1 MDDDVR
7 GQEPKQELKQEL
19 DQEQK
24 LEQRDGVATTDRRTL
39 LRTAG
44 LAGAAGAALAGAVH
58 GKFSLAPISAA
69 QAQTATSMPKGT
81 DKPWW
86 PSKWGAD
93 DECGASNHIT
103 PAKVLDTVKWIK
115 DGKIYKIGRVYEGG
129 MPLFGARAF
138 TLRIPGGPTGGPFGD
153 NKLVYHDEFLST
165 EIGQTGT
172 QFDGLGHIGIQLGKD
187 GDKSEM
193 RFYNGHTALEISD
206 AYGLKKLGVEKL
218 KPLFTRAHLLDM
230 VALKGGMMDAGQEI
244 TTADIK
250 AALQKQNIPESDIK
264 PGDAIMF
271 HTGWGSLWMK
281 NNDRFNSGE
290 PGIGLDAAKW
300 VIEKDLALTAADTWA
315 VEVVPNP
322 DKTLAFAV
330 HAELQTKHGIHN
342 HENLIFDE
350 LIADKKYQFVYCFA
364 PAPIKGATG
373 SNGCPIAI
381 T

>member
-1 MDDDVR
+1 MDGPVR
-7 GQEPKQELKQEL
+7 SEEPKGGDEKKAGIAE
-19 DQEQK
+19 
-24 LEQRDGVATTDRRTL
+24 TDRRTL

-44 LAGAAGAALAGAVH
+44 LAGATGAALAGAMH
-58 GKFSLAPISAA
+58 GKFSLAPISEA
-69 QAQTATSMPKGT
+69 QAQTSAALPKNVTG
-81 DKPWW
+81 PWW
-86 PSKWGAD
+86 PSKWGKD
-93 DECGASNHIT
+93 DEAGASNHIT
-103 PAKVLDTVKWIK
+103 PAKVLDAAKWIK
-115 DGKIYKIGRVYEGG
+115 DGKIYKIGRVYEAA
-129 MPLFGARAF
+129 MPLFGARVFA
-138 TLRIPGGPTGGPFGD
+138 LRIPGGPTGGPFGD
-153 NKLVYHDEFLST
+153 NKLVYHDEFLAT

-172 QFDGLGHIGIQLGKD
+172 QFDGLGHIGIQMGKD

-193 RFYNGHTALEISD
+193 RFYNGHTAADISD
-206 AYGLKKLGVEKL
+206 AYGLKKLGIEKL
-218 KPLFTRAHLLDM
+218 KPIFTRAHLIDM

-244 TTADIK
+244 MAADIK
-250 AALQKQNIPESDIK
+250 AALAKQNIPESDIK

-300 VIEKDLALTAADTWA
+300 VIEKDLALTGADTWA

-322 DKTLAFAV
+322 DKTLAFVV
-330 HAELQTKHGIHN
+330 HAELQTKNGIHN

-350 LIADKKYQFVYCFA
+350 LIADKKYQFVYSFT